1 MSGYREFSRF
11 YDNLTFNVDYE
22 KRADYIQ
29 SVLSLYG
36 HEWGLTLDLACGT
49 GTLTTLLKQRG
60 VDVFG
65 VDASQEMLSE
75 AMDKAYDAGVSI
87 LYLCQDMERL
97 DLYGT
102 IDTCICTLDS
112 LNHITD
118 SAKLQTAFDRIGLF
132 MNPGG
137 MFVFDVNT
145 VYKHRH
151 ILADNTFVYDTDAVF
166 CVWQN
171 SLKENNIVSIDLDLF
186 EREGESGDELYSRTA
201 ESFKERA
208 YEIGELKD
216 MLRHA
221 GFETLAVYHDLT
233 TDPLRDD
240 SDRAVFVARIKNVR
254 NREQL

>member
-1 MSGYREFSRF
+1 MSGYHVFSRF
-11 YDNLTFNVDYE
+11 YDSLTFNVDYV
-22 KRADYIQ
+22 KRADYLQ

-49 GTLTTLLKQRG
+49 GSLTTELKKRG

-65 VDASQEMLSE
+65 VDGSQEMLSE
-75 AMDKAYDAGVSI
+75 AMDKSYDEGLSI
-87 LYLCQDMERL
+87 LYLCQRMESL

-118 SAKLQTAFDRIGLF
+118 KAKLQAAIDRVGLF

-151 ILADNTFVYDTDAVF
+151 ILADNTFVYDTDKVF

-171 SLKENNIVSIDLDLF
+171 SLKENNIVDIDLDLF
-186 EREGESGDELYSRTA
+186 EREGESGELYTRCS
-201 ESFKERA
+201 ESFSERA
-208 YEIGELKD
+208 YETEELKE
-216 MLRHA
+216 MLSAA
-221 GFETLAVYHDLT
+221 GFEILAVYNDMST
-233 TDPLRDD
+233 EPLSDTA
-240 SDRAVFVARIKNVR
+240 DRAVFVARIKDVR
-254 NREQL
+254 NKEM

>member
-1 MSGYREFSRF
+1 MSGYRSFSRF

-36 HEWGLTLDLACGT
+36 HDAGLTLDLACGT
-49 GTLTTLLKQRG
+49 GSLTLAMKRRG
-60 VDVFG
+60 VDIFG
-65 VDASQEMLSE
+65 VDGSREMLSE
-75 AMDKAYDAGVSI
+75 AMAKACDAGESI
-87 LYLCQDMERL
+87 LYLCQPMERL

-118 SAKLQTAFDRIGLF
+118 PAVLQRVFDRVGLF

-145 VYKHRH
+145 VYKHQK
-151 ILADNTFVYDTDAVF
+151 ILADNTFVYDTDDVY

-171 SLKENNIVSIDLDLF
+171 SLEENNIVKIELDLF
-186 EREGESGDELYSRTA
+186 ERDGEAYCRTC
-201 ESFKERA
+201 ESFCERA
-208 YEIGELKD
+208 YEIDELKQ
-216 MLRHA
+216 MLAAA
-221 GFETLAVYHDLT
+221 GFETLAVYHDMT
-233 TDPLRDD
+233 TEPLHED
-240 SDRAVFVARIKNVR
+240 SDRAVFAARIVNVR
-254 NREQL
+254 NSE

>member
-1 MSGYREFSRF
+1 MSGYRDFSRF
-11 YDNLTFNVDYE
+11 YDNLTFNVDYA

-49 GTLTTLLKQRG
+49 GSLTTLLKQRG
-60 VDVFG
+60 VDIFG
-65 VDASQEMLSE
+65 VDGSQEMLSE
-75 AMDKAYDAGVSI
+75 AMDKAYDAGLSI
-87 LYLCQDMERL
+87 LYLCQNMENL

-102 IDTCICTLDS
+102 IDTCVCTLDS

-118 SAKLQTAFDRIGLF
+118 PEKLQRAIDRVGLF

-145 VYKHRH
+145 VYKHQA
-151 ILADNTFVYDTDAVF
+151 ILADNTFVYDTDDVF

-171 SLKENNIVSIDLDLF
+171 SLEENNIVSMELDLF
-186 EREGESGDELYSRTA
+186 ERTGESYLRTS
-201 ESFKERA
+201 ESFRERA
-208 YEIGELKD
+208 YEVDALKQ

-221 GFETLAVYHDLT
+221 GFETLAVYHDMT
-233 TDPLRDD
+233 TEELRED
-240 SDRAVFVARIKNVR
+240 SDRAVFVARIVEVKNK
-254 NREQL
+254 EQ